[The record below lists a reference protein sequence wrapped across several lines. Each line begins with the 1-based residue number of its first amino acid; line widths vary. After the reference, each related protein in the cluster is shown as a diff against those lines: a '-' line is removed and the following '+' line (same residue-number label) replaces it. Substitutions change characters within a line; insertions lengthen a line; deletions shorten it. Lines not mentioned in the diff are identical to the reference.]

1 MSSDASVSIYDVANT
16 AGVSIATVSRVL
28 NNNPNVSEKTREKV
42 LHVLKTLNYQPSS
55 IARAMVNKKML
66 TIGILTVDI
75 RSHNYSVAA
84 YSMERNLAQM
94 GYSAIICNTFGST
107 EDNINSIRMLLDKGV
122 SGFIC
127 IGSVFD
133 KTFNETSIIS
143 DYSNVP
149 FVVSNY
155 SIEADNVCCVDFDEN
170 AGIEKA
176 ISHFIDR
183 KRENIYFVRD
193 VDSYSANKKA
203 KCFLRQLT
211 IHGFDQSKS
220 LIIDTVRSIEGGKQA
235 VDAIIQSGKP
245 FDAILF
251 NSDITAIGG
260 MKRLKELGYRVPE
273 DVSVIG
279 YNNTLYSQC
288 STPALTSVS
297 TNFETVGSLSVTL
310 LMGLI
315 NGTNTTNSVSIKPEL
330 IVRESS

>member
-1 MSSDASVSIYDVANT
+1 MGSNGSVSIYDVAKA

-28 NNNPNVSEKTREKV
+28 NNNSNVSDKTKEKV
-42 LHVLKTLNYQPSS
+42 LNVLKELNYQPSS

-75 RSHNYSVAA
+75 RSQNYNIAA
-84 YSMERNLAQM
+84 YTIERTLANM

-107 EDNINSIRMLLDKGV
+107 EDNIKSIRMLLDKGV

-143 DYSNVP
+143 DYSHVP

-155 SIEADNVCCVDFDEN
+155 QIEADNVCCVDFDES

-176 ISHFIDR
+176 ILHFVDR
-183 KRENIYFVRD
+183 KRKSIYFVRD
-193 VDSYSANKKA
+193 VDSFSANKKA
-203 KCFLRQLT
+203 KCLLRQLQL
-211 IHGFDQSKS
+211 HGLEQNKGH
-220 LIIDTVRSIEGGKQA
+220 IIDTTRSVDGGKQA
-235 VDAIIQSGKP
+235 VDTILRSGKP
-245 FDAILF
+245 VDAILF
-251 NSDITAIGG
+251 NSDIVAIGG
-260 MKRLKELGYRVPE
+260 MKRLTELGYRVPE

-279 YNNTLYSQC
+279 YNDTLYAQC
-288 STPALTSVS
+288 STPTLTSVS
-297 TNFETVGSLSVTL
+297 TNFETVGRLCVTL

-315 NGTNTTNSVSIKPEL
+315 DGTNTMNSISIKPEL
-330 IVRESS
+330 VIRESS